1 MPKVKHDGQTWA
13 LCALCCLRNSY
24 MAGVSPSWPKER
36 CSVTKP
42 FFFFTSFVGKR
53 GLRIPWRRVPANVL
67 FPGVVCR
74 GGLFQCGGVVSVC
87 VRVSCIRKWHD
98 GEVLCGECPGDKLST
113 YFCRKSGPF
122 FLVPR
127 PPDLFRGPRVAARR
141 AVCVTEKCRCG
152 FQCNV
157 VRRYH
162 SPENRLRIG

>member
-24 MAGVSPSWPKER
+24 MAGVSSSWPKER

-74 GGLFQCGGVVSVC
+74 GGLQCCLVVSVQGVFVYLASVNGMMERYC
-87 VRVSCIRKWHD
+87 VANVREISCPPTFAGKVVH
-98 GEVLCGECPGDKLST
+98 
-113 YFCRKSGPF
+113 F
-122 FLVPR
+122 F
-127 PPDLFRGPRVAARR
+127 
-141 AVCVTEKCRCG
+141 
-152 FQCNV
+152 
-157 VRRYH
+157 
-162 SPENRLRIG
+162 